1 MIKRSGLLIAALAV
15 ACTAPPAVSPSR
27 PVDAA
32 ATPTIAIAPSSVLVA
47 SDGLA
52 SRVHPLV
59 TGWRP
64 QGTTLLVTV
73 REPDGLGVTVHAVPL
88 DGIAA
93 TPLVRISRAAG
104 NAWRADGSALA
115 VGVET
120 AADSSRIAVWDLT
133 TDAVRWV
140 TADEPGVRHESPV
153 WSADGTAIYYAA
165 HSSTPTSYTD
175 HGIYRIS
182 RDGSGKTRVHGPD
195 ANGGM
200 PVRLTPDGAGLVW
213 VRVRAG
219 GGTEV
224 LDVETGANREFDP
237 NGGSYPEAWRSV
249 RPRALV
255 ISGGCCAGRPG
266 GTLVLW
272 DEVDGSSRVIGGIDT
287 TSKIT
292 AGAAAWDPTGTRI
305 AAQLFDISTLSYT
318 ASIATMDAD
327 GAHRS
332 TISGTDG
339 AGALLWLKEGIVFAR
354 ANGTEI
360 VLVSPDGH
368 DSRVLYRGADRVDI
382 AAIVPR

>member
-1 MIKRSGLLIAALAV
+1 VIKRAGLLIAALAV
-15 ACTAPPAVSPSR
+15 ACTSPPAVSPSR
-27 PVDAA
+27 SVDVA
-32 ATPTIAIAPSSVLVA
+32 ATPTIALVPSSVLLG
-47 SDGLA
+47 SDDLA

-64 QGTTLLVTV
+64 QGTTLLVSV
-73 REPDGLGVTVHAVPL
+73 REPDGLSATAHAVSL

-104 NAWRADGSALA
+104 SSWRADGSALA

-120 AADSSRIAVWDLT
+120 AKGSSRIAVWDLD

-175 HGIYRIS
+175 LGIFKIRL
-182 RDGSGKTRVHGPD
+182 DGSGNTRVHGPD
-195 ANGGM
+195 GNGGM

-224 LDVETGANREFDP
+224 LDVETGANREFDATS
-237 NGGSYPEAWRSV
+237 GSYPEAWRSA

-255 ISGGCCAGRPG
+255 ISGGCCAGKPG

-272 DEVDGSSRVIGGIDT
+272 DEVDGSSRVIGGIDK

-292 AGAAAWDPTGTRI
+292 AGAATWDPTGTRI

-318 ASIATMDAD
+318 ASIVVMDAD
-327 GAHRS
+327 GALRS
-332 TISGTDG
+332 TVSGTDG
-339 AGALLWLKEGIVFAR
+339 AGSLLWLKEGIVFTR
-354 ANGTEI
+354 VNGTEI
-360 VLVSPDGH
+360 VLISPDGH

-382 AAIVPR
+382 AAIVPG